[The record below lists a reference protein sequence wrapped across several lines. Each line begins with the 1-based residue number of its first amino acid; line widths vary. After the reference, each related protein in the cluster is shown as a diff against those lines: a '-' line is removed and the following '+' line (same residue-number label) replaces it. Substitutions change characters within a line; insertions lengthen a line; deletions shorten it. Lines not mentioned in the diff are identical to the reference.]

1 MGDLFKKESEDL
13 YGNPEDLIVNIIKIR
28 TKLQN
33 AQNNKS
39 HRLSLSAFV
48 LKEPEKAAAVW
59 KNRERKKEEEKRKG
73 EEEEEKL
80 GL

>member
-1 MGDLFKKESEDL
+1 M
-13 YGNPEDLIVNIIKIR
+13 IKTR
-28 TKLQN
+28 TNLQN
-33 AQNNKS
+33 APNDKS
-39 HRLSLSAFV
+39 HRLSFSAFV

-59 KNRERKKEEEKRKG
+59 KNRERKKEEEKRKE